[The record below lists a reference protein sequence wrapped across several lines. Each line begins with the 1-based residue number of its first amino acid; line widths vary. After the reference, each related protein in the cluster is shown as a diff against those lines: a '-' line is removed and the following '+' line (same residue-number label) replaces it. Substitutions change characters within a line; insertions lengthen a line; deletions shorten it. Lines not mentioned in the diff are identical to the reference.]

1 MKRIKNTGF
10 RITIALKGDGGMTGN
25 ISTST
30 ARYIVENLLKRHEL
44 YNTSIKEMPGIIH
57 SSDCN
62 FRTATILLADF
73 HSPDESSPAHLAEQ
87 LEELTGS
94 DVFVQKYQI
103 AG

>member
-10 RITIALKGDGGMTGN
+10 RITIALKGDGGMAGN

-30 ARYIVENLLKRHEL
+30 AHYIVENLLKRHEA

-62 FRTATILLADF
+62 FHTATILLADF
-73 HSPDESSPAHLAEQ
+73 HSPDESSTSRLAEQ

-94 DVFVQKYQI
+94 DVFVQKYQV

>member
-10 RITIALKGDGGMTGN
+10 RITIALKGDGGMAGN